1 MRPALALALVFAVGP
16 TIALAAEKSPLP
28 RVAEGWSIETV
39 AKAPAIAYP
48 TAVVVAPDGTIY
60 LGQDPMDMPGPPT
73 EPIDSVVTIKGG
85 TVSTFVDRLW
95 AVMGLEWVDGTL
107 YVVHAPYLSAF
118 RDVDGDGKADSR
130 ADLITG
136 LGPKLP
142 GFSGINDHVSS
153 GIRMGMDGFLYIS
166 VGDKGVPRGTGRDGT
181 TITMSSGGVI
191 RIRPDGT
198 GLEVVSTGERNPLSV
213 ALTANDDVF
222 TYGNDDDSKKW
233 PNSLTHHVVGGH
245 YGYPYEFLTAPFR
258 ALPIVDGQFGGSGA
272 QGLCYNEDGLPAS
285 FRGNLFFC
293 DWGLQA
299 VFRHEVAPAGGTFRL
314 VKKTPLVEK
323 GELADFRP
331 FSIAVGAD
339 GSCFY
344 LVDWAFNGW
353 LADGPKTGRLFRL
366 TYTGSDRVG
375 PSPKPTGTDLATRIE
390 GLDHPSLASRLESQ
404 RVVASK
410 GAGAVGPLLGRLKA
424 ADPGRGRVHALWAL
438 DAIGT
443 PEARLAIRSSLAD
456 PDPNVRLQAARSS
469 GIRRD
474 LEAIPAL
481 GSALRDADPAVR
493 REAAIALG
501 KLGDPKAGP
510 SLYEALGD
518 PDAFASW
525 SIRRAIRTLGAW
537 DLAAL
542 SIALADPR
550 RREETL
556 KLADES
562 WSIPAIQA
570 LSASLAASSDPS
582 WKARVVAALAGN
594 YRRYPAWSGRWFG
607 TNPLAG
613 AMPRKSVDW
622 DTQGMNAVLVG
633 LVKGLRDA
641 DPMVRRQAVVG
652 LIGVGERA
660 SPLLRVEL
668 DRESD
673 PVNLAATAR
682 ALGSLGDAK
691 AVPSLGKLLMDASRP
706 VELRVVVLDALAA
719 LNSPHALNARLM
731 LAYDSNAPAE
741 LIARALP
748 ALGRGRVLPSNDLA
762 GFLDHKSD
770 AVRAAALAAF
780 PTGKPLPVDIRA
792 SFLAR
797 LGDPSEVVR
806 KAAIVA
812 VAEHK
817 LRDAIPRLVAIAGE
831 DSTRAEATRALS
843 EMPDPRAFPAYV
855 AALSDRDPDLR
866 KAGESALLAI
876 RDDAGA
882 DLESMAKRGKFVGP
896 SALAVE
902 RVLTRFAPLTDWR
915 VIGPFPRTTAQVF
928 LDSSAIDFDGK
939 SAGVEGRPIAWQARR
954 ADPTG
959 RVVIDDFK
967 EGGGDKGGFGYDPNG
982 SPDLAAFAYTEVT
995 SDRDRPALLL
1005 AGSSGSIAITVNNQP
1020 ALNYSNLAGRPF
1032 SGDSDLVRVSLKK
1045 GRNRILVRT
1054 RQGIGAWCFG
1064 LQVSEASAASIAAGA
1079 GSAGVE
1085 GLRAFALSHQGDARN
1100 GEAIFFDAKG
1110 LGCARCHAVGGK
1122 GAANVGPDL
1131 AGLASKYDKAEIAR
1145 SVLEPSNRIAT
1156 GYQPVLIAR
1165 HDGTVATGL
1174 LRAETEAH
1182 LDLVD
1187 AEARPFRVAKSEIEG
1202 RKVGEVSLMPAGVV
1216 DSLSPVEFSDLIAYL
1231 SGLKSAR

>member
-1 MRPALALALVFAVGP
+1 
-16 TIALAAEKSPLP
+16 
-28 RVAEGWSIETV
+28 
-39 AKAPAIAYP
+39 
-48 TAVVVAPDGTIY
+48 
-60 LGQDPMDMPGPPT
+60 
-73 EPIDSVVTIKGG
+73 
-85 TVSTFVDRLW
+85 
-95 AVMGLEWVDGTL
+95 
-107 YVVHAPYLSAF
+107 
-118 RDVDGDGKADSR
+118 
-130 ADLITG
+130 
-136 LGPKLP
+136 
-142 GFSGINDHVSS
+142 
-153 GIRMGMDGFLYIS
+153 
-166 VGDKGVPRGTGRDGT
+166 
-181 TITMSSGGVI
+181 MSSGGVI

-213 ALTANDDVF
+213 VLTADDDVF
-222 TYGNDDDSKKW
+222 TYGNDDDTKKW

-299 VFRHEVAPAGGTFRL
+299 VFRYEVAPAGGTFRL

-339 GSCFY
+339 GFCFY

-366 TYTGSDRVG
+366 AYTGSDRVG

-390 GLDHPSLASRLESQ
+390 GLDHPSLVSRLGSQ
-404 RVVASK
+404 RVVASR
-410 GAGAVGPLLGRLKA
+410 GAAAVGPLLGRLKA

-501 KLGDPKAGP
+501 KLGHPSAGP
-510 SLYEALGD
+510 SLYAALGD

-641 DPMVRRQAVVG
+641 DPMVRRQAIGG

-660 SPLLRVEL
+660 TPLLRVEL

-673 PVNLAATAR
+673 PINLAATAR

-748 ALGRGRVLPSNDLA
+748 ALGRGRVLPS
-762 GFLDHKSD
+762 
-770 AVRAAALAAF
+770 
-780 PTGKPLPVDIRA
+780 
-792 SFLAR
+792 
-797 LGDPSEVVR
+797 E
-806 KAAIVA
+806 
-812 VAEHK
+812 
-817 LRDAIPRLVAIAGE
+817 
-831 DSTRAEATRALS
+831 
-843 EMPDPRAFPAYV
+843 
-855 AALSDRDPDLR
+855 
-866 KAGESALLAI
+866 
-876 RDDAGA
+876 
-882 DLESMAKRGKFVGP
+882 
-896 SALAVE
+896 
-902 RVLTRFAPLTDWR
+902 
-915 VIGPFPRTTAQVF
+915 
-928 LDSSAIDFDGK
+928 
-939 SAGVEGRPIAWQARR
+939 
-954 ADPTG
+954 
-959 RVVIDDFK
+959 
-967 EGGGDKGGFGYDPNG
+967 
-982 SPDLAAFAYTEVT
+982 
-995 SDRDRPALLL
+995 
-1005 AGSSGSIAITVNNQP
+1005 
-1020 ALNYSNLAGRPF
+1020 
-1032 SGDSDLVRVSLKK
+1032 
-1045 GRNRILVRT
+1045 
-1054 RQGIGAWCFG
+1054 
-1064 LQVSEASAASIAAGA
+1064 
-1079 GSAGVE
+1079 
-1085 GLRAFALSHQGDARN
+1085 
-1100 GEAIFFDAKG
+1100 
-1110 LGCARCHAVGGK
+1110 
-1122 GAANVGPDL
+1122 
-1131 AGLASKYDKAEIAR
+1131 
-1145 SVLEPSNRIAT
+1145 
-1156 GYQPVLIAR
+1156 
-1165 HDGTVATGL
+1165 
-1174 LRAETEAH
+1174 
-1182 LDLVD
+1182 
-1187 AEARPFRVAKSEIEG
+1187 
-1202 RKVGEVSLMPAGVV
+1202 
-1216 DSLSPVEFSDLIAYL
+1216 
-1231 SGLKSAR
+1231 